1 MSFRI
6 HRYRSCD
13 FNNNNNNNNVRFI
26 TDNNSQ
32 LLYNDKYIF
41 IEDKSVKSVI
51 LPQIDNY
58 VYGKS
63 ITIGNRKKDVSD
75 IKIYPFRNN
84 IIADLDI
91 NCYPYLCL
99 KNPFTVKLIADSFNS
114 WYNTTN

>member
-6 HRYRSCD
+6 HRYRRCD
-13 FNNNNNNNNVRFI
+13 FNNNNNNIRFI

-32 LLYNDKYIF
+32 LLYNDKYVF
-41 IEDKSVKSVI
+41 ITEKSVKSVM

-63 ITIGNRKKDVSD
+63 ITIGNRKKDGSD
-75 IKIYPFRNN
+75 IKIYPFINN
-84 IIADLDI
+84 ILIDQDNYI
-91 NCYPYLCL
+91 CL
-99 KNPFTVKLIADSFNS
+99 QNPFTVKLIADSSNS

>member
-13 FNNNNNNNNVRFI
+13 FTNNNNNNNIRFI
-26 TDNNSQ
+26 YNDNSQ

-41 IEDKSVKSVI
+41 IAEKSVKSVI
-51 LPQIDNY
+51 LPQIDSY

-63 ITIGNRKKDVSD
+63 ITIGNRKKDGDVR
-75 IKIYPFRNN
+75 IYPFRNN
-84 IIADLDI
+84 ILIDQ
-91 NCYPYLCL
+91 NTNYLCL
-99 KNPFTVKLIADSFNS
+99 ENPFTVKLIADSSNS